1 MAPTLS
7 AELVAAEAADAGAAD
22 TEAADA
28 EAADV
33 DVEMAGPEVAW
44 AEGDRAEAAKAPN
57 ARAKAAWGATHHSS
71 SSDDAG
77 ETSCRVARALAGLT
91 SAQANWD
98 GVGRDGMQQFR

>member
-7 AELVAAEAADAGAAD
+7 AELVAAGAADAGTAD
-22 TEAADA
+22 TDT
-28 EAADV
+28 ADV